1 MAAQYTYLCTDLRTN
16 RVLGEVFLGNVSLD
30 CQLNTAGNMT
40 AGLSLNDY
48 RMDDSEVLTR
58 TQPGRTAFW
67 VYRESVIVWG
77 GIIWSRE
84 YQSNGKAITITGQTF
99 ESYAAKRFPRSSLQT
114 ANVKYNGVE
123 QTKIIDDLWHQMQR
137 ITGGDIKVQLM
148 GSYPPAN
155 NGKTR
160 YLKVRGWDLSMSY
173 DDIIQSLVQ
182 RAVDAPDYTIRW
194 KEDGNGLPLK
204 VIQSG
209 INLGDNVNVTNLVVD
224 YPGQIA
230 DYIYT
235 ENSASGANR
244 WWAIGSGNFEG
255 TIVGSQTDST
265 QLDAG
270 YPLIEMVN
278 SYTSDT
284 TQDAVSDH
292 SETDLKN
299 FPNPLITHQV
309 DLNGTGYPPFGT
321 YKMGDFLIANIIDN
335 RFPGGRIFKKRAI
348 GWTISPPDTSN
359 GTETISP
366 VFDEP
371 GSTGS

>member
-1 MAAQYTYLCTDLRTN
+1 MTAHYTYLATDLKTN
-16 RVLGEVFLGNVSLD
+16 RVLGELFLGNVSLD
-30 CQLNTAGNMT
+30 CQLNNAGNMT

-48 RMDDSEVLTR
+48 RMDDHDVLVR

-67 VYRESVIVWG
+67 VYRENVIVWG

-84 YQSNGKAITITGQTF
+84 YQSNGKSISITGQTF
-99 ESYAAKRFPRSSLQT
+99 ESYAAKRYPRGVLQKT
-114 ANVKYNGVE
+114 VKKYNGVE
-123 QTKIIDDLWHQMQR
+123 QTKIIDDLWHQMQS
-137 ITGGDIKVQLM
+137 IASGSIGVQLM
-148 GSYPPAN
+148 GDYPPAN

-160 YLKVRGWDLSMSY
+160 FLTVNGWDLSVSY
-173 DDIIQSLVQ
+173 DDIIQSLIN
-182 RAVDAPDYTIRW
+182 RSVDAPDYTIRW

-209 INLGDNVNVTNLVVD
+209 INLGDNVTATDLVVD
-224 YPGQIA
+224 YPGQVS
-230 DYIYT
+230 DYTYT
-235 ENSASGANR
+235 ESSASGANR
-244 WWAIGSGNFEG
+244 WWAIGSGTG
-255 TIVGSQTDST
+255 AKTIVGSQTDEA

-284 TQDAVSDH
+284 VQEAVADH
-292 SETDLKN
+292 SEADLKN
-299 FPNPLITHQV
+299 FPNPLVTHQT
-309 DLNGTGYPPFGT
+309 DLNGTGFPAFGT
-321 YKMGDFLIANIIDN
+321 YKMGDFAIINVVDN
-335 RFPGGRIFKKRAI
+335 RFPDGRIFKKRAI
-348 GWTISPPDTSN
+348 GWTISPPDTQS